1 MVMAADQEGEVQQ
14 EPVIENGGDVDA
26 PQEEGQAEE
35 VGTPQEAPTEE
46 PPASTPPPE
55 PSATVSPVQQSD
67 VNQQAVEELY
77 RQRQIH
83 AQKEWE
89 GQVFKQA
96 QGVEQQ
102 AIDELQQRRAADVQ
116 REWREKIGRTARA
129 YEQQLQDQGYMPE
142 QARDQA
148 RRYVQQEQ
156 RFQKQEKESSDMVQ
170 YVQGK
175 QQAAVHFLKKHGLA
189 SKQMLDDFAA
199 LQQANT
205 PAEMEREAQRMKRE
219 RSLIAEN
226 ARLKQGRVAP
236 QTFDNSQ
243 GSSESTTNEQRLL
256 ENYNNGDR
264 SDAAV
269 KAVRKLLGN

>member
-1 MVMAADQEGEVQQ
+1 MVTSTEPQENDDNVEIIEEVVEETEEVESQDEELVTSEDVPSGDAPSGSDGLVDTPVETVQQ
-14 EPVIENGGDVDA
+14 EP
-26 PQEEGQAEE
+26 
-35 VGTPQEAPTEE
+35 
-46 PPASTPPPE
+46 PPE
-55 PSATVSPVQQSD
+55 ATPRVD
-67 VNQQAVEELY
+67 
-77 RQRQIH
+77 
-83 AQKEWE
+83 
-89 GQVFKQA
+89 
-96 QGVEQQ
+96 QQ

-116 REWREKIGRTARA
+116 REWREKVGRTARA

-243 GSSESTTNEQRLL
+243 GSAEVTSNQDRLL
-256 ENYNNGDR
+256 EAYINGDR
-264 SDAAV
+264 SEAAV
-269 KAVRKLLGN
+269 RAAQRLAMGN